1 VSLSRINISVV
12 RSPERGVCIWV
23 GELGKEHEGRSL
35 VMTSEAARKVAD
47 LILSA
52 SVALEAMGG
61 SSEALQEACKV
72 SERGVRS

>member
-35 VMTSEAARKVAD
+35 VITPEVARRVAD

-52 SVALEAMGG
+52 SVTVDAMGG
-61 SSEALQEACKV
+61 SWDVLKGVCQVTEKV
-72 SERGVRS
+72 VRS